1 MMNSYTFV
9 FAFTSTDLAK
19 ELNIGDI
26 ASLDY
31 ENCEYVI
38 KKHGKVYS
46 KEQIIAQNDD
56 VDLLLS
62 NIHEE
67 HDPFMIWDGS
77 RVDKIIGAV
86 VRVISITNNYVLT
99 SPISQ
104 YHTDILTKMID
115 EAKENSV
122 EDLVEE
128 ILADLKNIPDR
139 TGLTMDDM
147 VNHSHAGLG
156 MDNIVSHTH
165 NLETCDCKMKTEKE
179 DKGMFSNLGSSFGKI
194 DSKQFRL
201 SINGLTVLGKDDKY
215 YTFNPDTR
223 ELVEVTTGFF
233 DDMKDLLFLMPTTE
247 LEVSDII
254 LHQGKPYY
262 ITKVSENTVK
272 GVDFEDAV
280 ESVLIPKTN
289 VFGIKYYT
297 KVFNCLGTNNVLGS
311 DIASNPMMAYAL
323 MGGKDFDLSKVMMF
337 QALSGNNKGLTDFSE
352 NPIMLMAL
360 MSNEKGGELSDFAK
374 MQVLTQLANNKKA
387 NKPAK
392 ENK

>member
-26 ASLDY
+26 TSLDY
-31 ENCEYVI
+31 ENGEYVI

-46 KEQIIAQNDD
+46 KEQIVVQNDD

-62 NIHEE
+62 NIREE
-67 HDPFMIWDGS
+67 HNPFVIWDGS
-77 RVDKIIGAV
+77 RVDEIIGAAV
-86 VRVISITNNYVLT
+86 KVISITNNYVLT
-99 SPISQ
+99 RPIWQ
-104 YHTDILTKMID
+104 YHKDILTKMVSD
-115 EAKENSV
+115 AKENSV

-128 ILADLKNIPDR
+128 ILSDLKNIPTHSD
-139 TGLTMDDM
+139 LTIEDM
-147 VNHSHAGLG
+147 PSH
-156 MDNIVSHTH
+156 DH
-165 NLETCDCKMKTEKE
+165 NSKICNCKMETEKE

-194 DSKQFRL
+194 DSRQFRL

-323 MGGKDFDLSKVMMF
+323 MGGKDFDLSKMMMF

-352 NPIMLMAL
+352 NPVMLMAL